1 MQTSTKTRNSCI
13 QNKMFSYIALPHN
26 RLGIYCMYNVRVYK
40 TKIFSQILIL
50 LKVWRSPYIRV
61 TLKAASKHIIMLR
74 QSIKLRAK
82 KTLNQAT
89 GGINQ
94 RPLMPCSRARTQCI
108 SMRIIHIEVASSNS
122 RVCLSD
128 DVTRHLL
135 TELGACSMLA

>member
-1 MQTSTKTRNSCI
+1 
-13 QNKMFSYIALPHN
+13 
-26 RLGIYCMYNVRVYK
+26 MYNVRVYK

-94 RPLMPCSRARTQCI
+94 RPLMPCSRACTR
-108 SMRIIHIEVASSNS
+108 VASIKGHWCHAVEHAHNASAWELFTLKWP
-122 RVCLSD
+122 RPIHVC
-128 DVTRHLL
+128 
-135 TELGACSMLA
+135 ACQMM